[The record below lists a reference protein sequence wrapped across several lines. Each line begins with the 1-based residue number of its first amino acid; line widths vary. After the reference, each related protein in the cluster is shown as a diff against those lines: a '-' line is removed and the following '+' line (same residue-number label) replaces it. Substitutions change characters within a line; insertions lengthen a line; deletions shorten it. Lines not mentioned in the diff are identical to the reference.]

1 MRDTDSPTPESTPP
15 KAGLSWKHLP
25 LGCLLGMALAAGIPI
40 GGAGIWWYRSW
51 QAEQQALAEQAEH
64 AKEVFEPAMEQL
76 TPQEPTYD
84 IDQTIRVIHEVDL
97 ALQEKGNLDEWL
109 RYAATRDHRGVA
121 PEVLE
126 ARKEILTVIQELY
139 ARQTE
144 VEEQQAVWELTGEL
158 LLSTLSVVE
167 VSGHSGV
174 IGPTGSLSVDR
185 EQAQTL
191 LTDLRQRQK
200 ERTEALR
207 DIDKL
212 EAELFTALN
221 DYAEVYWDYVEE
233 WDRLSL
239 VRDRAWLAVAAGDY
253 EAAQSAAELAIQQA
267 PKEREAHLVLAMAL
281 IEGGTGEQL
290 DRAAVLLDDYIVEHP
305 DHSAPAFLL
314 KGVLEK
320 KRGNTKEA
328 RLLLQQSAAYYPR
341 QAEHLDDM
349 LDPYRMRA
357 YLRRSREGATIL
369 EQYRSM
375 MLGAG
380 YFSPDLELAR
390 TLFAEGHP
398 EEGRKKV
405 LDHFARRRA
414 QQQWDFILSDLQ
426 FCHDLLGPDYWRIFP
441 EDHWLDLEISSA
453 MFGSALNVSVNNRSE
468 KTLHNATLVLVL
480 QFTDMVPGD
489 YIAIA
494 AGKTVPA
501 VNAGA
506 STSFDQ
512 VEIDEEVGGLKKTAA
527 DIVEHRAILVTNEA
541 VVWVDTDAFKIAESD
556 AFAERRK
563 QQATDA
569 ELGGSAKPAEE
580 RFPAFDVTVDKLVQ
594 HATQTASLEIESRYG
609 KDDVL
614 IELPKEL
621 AILRPLFRL
630 RRNGELYVAEDN
642 VIDGDK
648 IQLRFA
654 GVENFDD
661 KEATGALELVASTP
675 FGEILFSWAPGGDL
689 TWRLGGAAR
698 Q

>member
-1 MRDTDSPTPESTPP
+1 MSDTDDKTTP
-15 KAGLSWKHLP
+15 AGGWTWKHLP
-25 LGCLLGMALAAGIPI
+25 LGCLLAMALAAGIPI
-40 GGAGIWWYRSW
+40 GGAGIWWYRSYL
-51 QAEQQALAEQAEH
+51 AEQQALAEQAAH
-64 AKEVFEPAMEQL
+64 ADEVFKPAMEQL
-76 TPQEPTYD
+76 ENKEPAYD

-97 ALQEKGNLDEWL
+97 ALQEKEDLDAWL

-126 ARKEILTVIQELY
+126 ARKEILMVLQDLY

-200 ERTEALR
+200 ERVQTLR

-221 DYAEVYWDYVEE
+221 DYAQVYWDYVEE

-239 VRDRAWLAVAAGDY
+239 LRDRAWLAVAAGDY
-253 EAAQSAAELAIQQA
+253 EAAQAAAELAIEQA
-267 PKEREAHLVLAMAL
+267 PKEREAHLILAMAL

-290 DRAAVLLDDYIVEHP
+290 DRAAVLLEDYIVEHP

-320 KRGNTKEA
+320 RRGNAKEA

-349 LDPYRMRA
+349 LDPYKMRA

-390 TLFAEGHP
+390 TLFADGKDDAA
-398 EEGRKKV
+398 RAKV

-426 FCHDLLGPDYWRIFP
+426 FCHDLLGPNYWKIFP
-441 EDHWLDLEISSA
+441 EDQWLDLEISSA
-453 MFGSALNVSVNNRSE
+453 MFGSALNVAVNNRSP

-501 VNAGA
+501 VTAKQT
-506 STSFDQ
+506 TSFDQ
-512 VEIDEEVGGLKKTAA
+512 VEVKESVGGIEKTAA

-541 VVWVDTDAFKIAESD
+541 VVWVDTDAFKIAESE
-556 AFAERRK
+556 AYAERRK
-563 QQATDA
+563 QQKSEEAVVA
-569 ELGGSAKPAEE
+569 AAPEE
-580 RFPAFDVTVDKLVQ
+580 RFPAFDATVDKLVQ
-594 HATQTASLEIESRYG
+594 HATKTATLEVESRYG

-630 RRNGELYVAEDN
+630 RRNGELFVAEDN
-642 VIDGDK
+642 VIEGDK
-648 IQLRFA
+648 IQLRFS

-661 KEATGALELVASTP
+661 TEATGSLELVASTP

-689 TWRLGGAAR
+689 TWRMGGAAR